1 MSRFEGNADDVRRKI
16 RAGVRRNMREAL
28 LLYQRGLQQTLT
40 GQRSGERYRVPFTG
54 EFGVPGTGR
63 YYTASAPG
71 EAPARRTG
79 DLHGSIDQRLESDT
93 HGVAGTDKQYG
104 LYLDRGTRN
113 MRPRPWIR
121 PGFYR
126 VEREIIAAMTRR
138 VD

>member
-1 MSRFEGNADDVRRKI
+1 MSSFEGNSDAVRRKI

-54 EFGVPGTGR
+54 R
-63 YYTASAPG
+63 DYTASAPG

-93 HGVAGTDKQYG
+93 HGVAGTDKPYG

-126 VEREIIAAMTRR
+126 VEREIVAAMTRR